1 MTDVFY
7 VCGDTF
13 RLVLWADKLAF
24 PWRVSGEGREVQN
37 KPQEACMVRF
47 CFLLEVHIELQLCI
61 WYEVIKMA
69 HVLSANQQ
77 GTKRAEV

>member
-1 MTDVFY
+1 
-7 VCGDTF
+7 
-13 RLVLWADKLAF
+13 
-24 PWRVSGEGREVQN
+24 
-37 KPQEACMVRF
+37 MVRF

-77 GTKRAEV
+77 RTKRAEV